1 MTASFG
7 LVGLSAVT
15 PLPPADVCALRTSVD
30 VAEVQTTEVGQ
41 YEHLA
46 FEDSTLI
53 WEEDEDGLDQIIERN
68 VGDGGW

>member
-1 MTASFG
+1 
-7 LVGLSAVT
+7 
-15 PLPPADVCALRTSVD
+15 
-30 VAEVQTTEVGQ
+30 VGQ